1 VVLALLSVPVTA
13 ITPPRWDGVSEGRIA
28 FFYSY
33 FIKFIR
39 INLIIPLLL
48 ILRTY
53 SSDAG
58 LSLMV
63 SYSYFRSS
71 LSSPLLSL

>member
-1 VVLALLSVPVTA
+1 VIAV
-13 ITPPRWDGVSEGRIA
+13 RDGVSEGRIA